1 MSSTNWSAI
10 FESYL
15 IPNTPAI
22 EAEDISKQV
31 SNEVRSSLGGAKPST
46 DTSPTGADGAEDEED
61 LGKVDDIFGTEEA
74 QRKQGADGPSGDPN
88 EAEDGSGEDQSLN
101 PPDDGGMGDS
111 ETGGE
116 DLEDGG
122 DDGTGEAPNDPNVDP
137 NGEGGGGEGDSGLDE
152 SVDPNLAFAEKNRI
166 RDNLVQL
173 YAICNGDI
181 ESIVSSL
188 NSVEDTKTIQV
199 LNAVL
204 NHLRNCKDYTYKT
217 LTTNLQTK
225 SYDELLQR
233 YITLKRVYDICGEML
248 KEHFK
253 SDGNKKL
260 DIKSKKPTETGS
272 KIPGKDRIEI
282 FGANKNMGV

>member
-1 MSSTNWSAI
+1 MRDWASV
-10 FESYL
+10 FEAYL
-15 IPNTPAI
+15 IPAM
-22 EAEDISKQV
+22 EADDISKEV

-74 QRKQGADGPSGDPN
+74 QRKQNADGPSGDPEQDQQEGEVQPGEGGADLTGEN
-88 EAEDGSGEDQSLN
+88 PDTGEADGGDGVDDGGEGGATDPNVEPGANDDSGSGESGV
-101 PPDDGGMGDS
+101 DD
-111 ETGGE
+111 
-116 DLEDGG
+116 
-122 DDGTGEAPNDPNVDP
+122 
-137 NGEGGGGEGDSGLDE
+137 

-173 YAICNGDI
+173 YAICTGDI
-181 ESIVSSL
+181 ETIVNSL
-188 NSVEDTKTIQV
+188 SHVDDPMTIQV

-217 LTTNLQTK
+217 LTQNLTTLE
-225 SYDELLQR
+225 YDELLQR

-253 SDGNKKL
+253 SDGKKKI
-260 DIKSKKPTETGS
+260 DVASKRHSTRNREPN
-272 KIPGKDRIEI
+272 KDRVEI
-282 FGANKNMGV
+282 FGANKNMGI

>member
-1 MSSTNWSAI
+1 MKDWAGI

-15 IPNTPAI
+15 IPAM
-22 EAEDISKQV
+22 EADDISKEV

-46 DTSPTGADGAEDEED
+46 DNSPTGADDADDVED

-74 QRKQGADGPSGDPN
+74 QQKQAADGPSGDPEQDQQDGAPAPAEGEDLGGEN
-88 EAEDGSGEDQSLN
+88 TDTGEADGGGDLEGGDDGGATDPNVEPGANDGSGED
-101 PPDDGGMGDS
+101 
-111 ETGGE
+111 T
-116 DLEDGG
+116 
-122 DDGTGEAPNDPNVDP
+122 
-137 NGEGGGGEGDSGLDE
+137 GLDD
-152 SVDPNLAFAEKNRI
+152 SVNPELAFAEKNRI

-173 YAICNGDI
+173 YAICSGDI
-181 ESIVSSL
+181 ETIVNSL
-188 NSVEDTKTIQV
+188 NHVDNPITIQV

-217 LTTNLQTK
+217 LTQNLANLE
-225 SYDELLQR
+225 YDELLQR

-253 SDGNKKL
+253 SDGKKKV
-260 DIKSKKPTETGS
+260 DVASHRHSTGNRE
-272 KIPGKDRIEI
+272 PNKDRIEI